1 MPLMTPT
8 EAAAAKSFPRAE
20 IEETMQRWL
29 DANEKAEATG
39 DWITHLGPFYTDD
52 AVYRWN
58 VGPNEE
64 FEAKGKKAIEELAL
78 GFQMEGFE
86 GWHYPYDRILIDEKV
101 GEVVG
106 FWRQIAPVR
115 RPDGTPYEVAGVGGS
130 WFRYAGDGKF
140 SCQRDFF
147 DLGNVFAV
155 LAELAPQ
162 GHVPSSVK
170 KKIAKMAR
178 GEPLPGHRKLRGTP
192 SVVDRLRQGAA
203 LGKIALLGR

>member
-64 FEAKGKKAIEELAL
+64 FEAKGKKAIEELDSSR
-78 GFQMEGFE
+78 
-86 GWHYPYDRILIDEKV
+86 P
-101 GEVVG
+101 
-106 FWRQIAPVR
+106 APLKR
-115 RPDGTPYEVAGVGGS
+115 AASPKRSASPRS
-130 WFRYAGDGKF
+130 
-140 SCQRDFF
+140 
-147 DLGNVFAV
+147 
-155 LAELAPQ
+155 
-162 GHVPSSVK
+162 
-170 KKIAKMAR
+170 
-178 GEPLPGHRKLRGTP
+178 
-192 SVVDRLRQGAA
+192 QGAA
-203 LGKIALLGR
+203 RTAAASGADVMNAPPAIAAT